1 MNSETVVNSG
11 NRHAHDVNPNVCKEV
26 LLKQW
31 RSELHKLVVTIRDI
45 IMLMTIVLDGKK
57 DILQKSG
64 SAHLISHLNSS
75 SLSAHP

>member
-1 MNSETVVNSG
+1 LNSG
-11 NRHAHDVNPNVCKEV
+11 NCHAHDVNPNVCKEV

-45 IMLMTIVLDGKK
+45 IMHMTIVLDGNK
-57 DILQKSG
+57 DMLQKSG
-64 SAHLISHLNSS
+64 SAHLISDLNSS

>member
-1 MNSETVVNSG
+1 LNSG
-11 NRHAHDVNPNVCKEV
+11 NCHAHDVNPNVCKEV

-45 IMLMTIVLDGKK
+45 IMLMTIVLDGKR
-57 DILQKSG
+57 DILLKSG

-75 SLSAHP
+75 LSSAQP